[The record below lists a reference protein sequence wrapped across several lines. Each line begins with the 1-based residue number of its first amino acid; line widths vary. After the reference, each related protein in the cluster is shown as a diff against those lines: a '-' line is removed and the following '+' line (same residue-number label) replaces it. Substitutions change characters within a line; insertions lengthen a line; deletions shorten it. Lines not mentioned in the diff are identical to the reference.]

1 MKTNNNINF
10 KALPPCVRVVNKKI
24 LASRELSARELY
36 QLRRENVRQIVDF
49 RTKGKILQRA
59 KEAIICFFL
68 GIKRKSMPIF
78 LERGLPSEQQIKH
91 VEQFV
96 DSSPSKTLFHCNGGF
111 HRTNIFAQI
120 LQLRK
125 GETTITEAL
134 QYLRDNGF
142 FKIRKAKI
150 LPKEILDKRAKKL
163 QEIFMQFRER
173 FEPKTLQWN
182 YIMLLYDLHCM
193 Y

>member
-1 MKTNNNINF
+1 MRTDNNVSF

-24 LASRELSARELY
+24 LASRELSAGELY
-36 QLRRENVRQIVDF
+36 QLKKENVRQIVDF
-49 RTKGKILQRA
+49 RTRGKLIHRA

-78 LERGLPSEQQIKH
+78 LERGLPSEQQIKQ

-96 DSSPSKTLFHCNGGF
+96 DSAPSKTLFHCNGGF
-111 HRTNIFAQI
+111 HRTNVFAQI

-125 GETTITEAL
+125 GEKTLPEAL

-142 FKIRKAKI
+142 FRVRKANI
-150 LPKEILDKRAKKL
+150 LPAEMIEKRAKKL
-163 QEIFMQFRER
+163 QYIFNQFRER
-173 FEPKTLQWN
+173 FEQNTSKIN
-182 YIMLLYDLHCM
+182 
-193 Y
+193 